1 MYQAI
6 GVIELKSIAKGIE
19 ATDAALKSAG
29 INLISARPACP
40 GKYEIIL
47 TGTISNVVS
56 AVEHV
61 KGRYDEKLVDSSIM
75 GRIDPQVITALF
87 GTVPAE
93 KKGSLGIIE
102 TYSAASIIKAADIA
116 VKTAKVS
123 ILSFAPL
130 AVWAVRAFAS
140 SPVTLVTLP
149 RLLKQA
155 QSTRRMQAF
164 ITVRPLSRLLTRL
177 FGSKYKDE
185 RSLLKKLCKTSP
197 IFNIFYLIFPNIIL
211 LAKIPF

>member
-29 INLISARPACP
+29 ISLVSARPACP

-47 TGTISNVVS
+47 TGTISDVTS

-61 KGRYDEKLVDSSIM
+61 KNRFDEKLVDSAIM
-75 GRIDPQVITALF
+75 GRIDEQVITALF
-87 GTVPAE
+87 GTAPTE

-116 VKTAKVS
+116 VKTARVS
-123 ILSFAPL
+123 IFELRTSRGMGGKGIVLIVGDVGDVTAAVEAGARHAKDQSMLAYTAVIAAPHKEL
-130 AVWAVRAFAS
+130 WD
-140 SPVTLVTLP
+140 
-149 RLLKQA
+149 Q
-155 QSTRRMQAF
+155 
-164 ITVRPLSRLLTRL
+164 I
-177 FGSKYKDE
+177 
-185 RSLLKKLCKTSP
+185 
-197 IFNIFYLIFPNIIL
+197 
-211 LAKIPF
+211 